1 MLTHISQD
9 CCCQCPHPFSG
20 GLWPTHASAGDP
32 QTLTGRSGSV
42 SSGVT
47 VPFPWVLVYTRF
59 CCALQEWSLCY
70 PQCCGSPVIK
80 SFWPSKS
87 DSLGIPVPF
96 WIPRL
101 GSLMWGLEPS
111 QWCDNFFGI
120 TVFHLWVAH
129 LMGIGFDFILVA
141 PLLLPPYFSFVLGC
155 VVSFFGGFQHPPVN
169 GCSTASCDC
178 GAFAGENECMS
189 FYSTILNQS

>member
-1 MLTHISQD
+1 M
-9 CCCQCPHPFSG
+9 CPPRVESVLPPV
-20 GLWPTHASAGDP
+20 LWKSCDQILLAFKVRFAGDP
-32 QTLTGRSGSV
+32 S
-42 SSGVT
+42 
-47 VPFPWVLVYTRF
+47 PFL
-59 CCALQEWSLCY
+59 
-70 PQCCGSPVIK
+70 
-80 SFWPSKS
+80 
-87 DSLGIPVPF
+87 DSQAGEPYVG
-96 WIPRL
+96 PRTFT
-101 GSLMWGLEPS
+101 
-111 QWCDNFFGI
+111 WCDNFFGI